1 MNRIGKERGWSPT
14 TRAQFEAGASPQGAY
29 VMGSPQ
35 EVIDKI
41 LQQHEWFKHD
51 RFGLQLSVGTL
62 PHDKVMKAIELYG
75 TVVKPA
81 VDKALGAPTKA
92 G

>member
-1 MNRIGKERGWSPT
+1 MPNDIPPDLFLTDEQK
-14 TRAQFEAGASPQGAY
+14 Q
-29 VMGSPQ
+29 
-35 EVIDKI
+35 
-41 LQQHEWFKHD
+41 WFKHD

-81 VDKALGAPTKA
+81 VDKALA
-92 G
+92 